1 MSKEQIFYCDCCNMP
16 VKLIQRLKNTKP
28 NQSSPTGNRVRRY
41 YCDICD
47 LTKTVFA
54 DGWKQDFI
62 DPMLAKEE
70 LQDMYKSQ
78 SEIENERN

>member
-1 MSKEQIFYCDCCNMP
+1 MP

-47 LTKTVFA
+47 IHKTVFA
-54 DGWKQDFI
+54 DGHKQEII

-70 LQDMYKSQ
+70 LQDMYNNQ
-78 SEIENERN
+78 SEIENNRI